1 MRRLCECTGFW
12 SSPSR
17 RATCCGMKRIL
28 FITSTRIGD
37 AIINSGVLDYLVRSR
52 PQASFTI
59 ACGPLAASLFTE
71 TPRLDRIIVMRKKKA
86 GLHWWDLWRETAGT
100 RWDLVVDLRCSATG
114 WFLHAKQR
122 RILKK
127 HGTPIPKVAEAAN
140 VLALDPPPDP
150 RLYLSEQ
157 VRAQAA
163 RRLPDDG
170 PYLAICPS
178 ASLVFK
184 VWPGDRFAG
193 FINRFT
199 ALDGVM
205 PGARVVMLGG
215 PGDEVY
221 AQPIC
226 DALPEVEFV
235 DLLGL
240 GLPETAACLE
250 RCRLYVGNDSGLM
263 HMAAAV
269 GTPTLGLFGPSDDR
283 CYAPWGRYTDAVRGS
298 ATYEEIDS
306 AHDDRRQHP
315 ESLLADLTVDRVY
328 HAAQALFERTV

>member
-1 MRRLCECTGFW
+1 MQRV
-12 SSPSR
+12 
-17 RATCCGMKRIL
+17 L

-37 AIINSGVLDYLVRSR
+37 AIINSGVLDHLVRTR
-52 PQASFTI
+52 PQARFTI

-86 GLHWWDLWRETAGT
+86 GLHWWDLWCRTVGT
-100 RWDLVVDLRCSATG
+100 KWDLVVDLRSSVTG
-114 WFLHAKQR
+114 CFLRAGQR

-127 HGTPIPKVAEAAN
+127 SKTPIPKVAEAAS

-150 RLYLSEQ
+150 RLYLSEA

-163 RRLPDDG
+163 DRLPGDG

-178 ASLVFK
+178 ASWIFK
-184 VWPGDRFAG
+184 VWPAESFAA
-193 FINRFT
+193 FIRRFT
-199 ALDGVM
+199 APGGVM
-205 PGARVVMLGG
+205 PGASVVMLGG
-215 PGDEVY
+215 PGDAVY
-221 AQPIC
+221 AQPVF
-226 DALPEVEFV
+226 DALPQTRFI
-235 DLLGL
+235 DLVGL
-240 GLPETAACLE
+240 GLPETAACLQ

-283 CYAPWGRYTDAVRGS
+283 CYAPWGGHTDAVRGPAS
-298 ATYEEIDS
+298 FAEIDG

-315 ESLLADLTVDRVY
+315 ESLLADLTVDTVY
-328 HAAQALFERTV
+328 DAAKALFERTA

>member
-1 MRRLCECTGFW
+1 MQRV
-12 SSPSR
+12 
-17 RATCCGMKRIL
+17 L

-37 AIINSGVLDYLVRSR
+37 AIITSGVLDYLVRSR
-52 PQASFTI
+52 PQARFTI

-71 TPRLDRIIVMRKKKA
+71 TPRLDRIILMRKKKA
-86 GLHWWDLWRETAGT
+86 GGHWWDLWRETVGT
-100 RWDLVVDLRCSATG
+100 PWDLVVDLRCSATA
-114 WFLHAKQR
+114 WFLRARER
-122 RILKK
+122 RILNKSK
-127 HGTPIPKVAEAAN
+127 TPIAKVVEAAR

-150 RLYLSEQ
+150 RLYLS
-157 VRAQAA
+157 AAA
-163 RRLPDDG
+163 RSEAEARLSGVG

-178 ASLVFK
+178 ASWVFK
-184 VWPGDRFAG
+184 VWPAAKFAD
-193 FINRFT
+193 FIRRFT
-199 ALDGVM
+199 APDGVM

-221 AQPIC
+221 AQPIY
-226 DALPEVEFV
+226 DALPDSEFV

-283 CYAPWGRYTDAVRGS
+283 CYAPWGGHNDAVRGA
-298 ATYEEIDS
+298 ATFDEIDS
-306 AHDDRRQHP
+306 AHDDRRKHP
-315 ESLLADLTVDRVY
+315 ESLLADLTVDSVY
-328 HAAQALFERTV
+328 DAAQALYERTA